1 MDDVIIL
8 ADYPIDLYEIS
19 PWRAIDISCQRTG
32 EAKKKWRIEKNTLT
46 LTLRNV
52 LIIYGWVTVSVLWSA
67 MLCEKMELE
76 LQTVTVDG
84 IIHENDRK
92 D

>member
-1 MDDVIIL
+1 M
-8 ADYPIDLYEIS
+8 
-19 PWRAIDISCQRTG
+19 
-32 EAKKKWRIEKNTLT
+32 T

-84 IIHENDRK
+84 VIHEHDKEDQYLVLNNNKQWKCSETKKMDLYVVK
-92 D
+92 QTVAG